1 MKKNLFETMKQ
12 NIAETLSSTDL
23 ELLGMEE
30 VVKENEDGTKEFSTR
45 LELEVPKG
53 NGIYSRCRFSCKMP
67 YSSKHFTAEELEE
80 GVLVTLK
87 GLSVSYIDA
96 KGNVYFKCESII

>member
-1 MKKNLFETMKQ
+1 MKKTIFEAMKQ
-12 NIAETLSSTDL
+12 NVVETLSATDL
-23 ELLGMEE
+23 ELLNMEDVE
-30 VVKENEDGTKEFSTR
+30 KENEDGNKEFFTR

-87 GLSVSYIDA
+87 GLSISYIDA